1 MLTYATGYLAALVT
15 FVAADMV
22 WLATMAPRFY
32 RPTLG
37 DIAISG
43 VNLPPAILFYAI
55 YPVGVL
61 IFAISPALKSD
72 SLITAA
78 VYGALFGFFTYAT
91 YDLTNHATLR
101 NWTLPLTLVDV
112 AWGTILAAFTS
123 IVGVMAISKLAAAGG

>member
-22 WLATMAPRFY
+22 WLGTMAPRFY

-72 SLITAA
+72 YLITAA

-123 IVGVMAISKLAAAGG
+123 IVGVMAVSELAAAGG

>member
-1 MLTYATGYLAALVT
+1 MLSAVICYVVAFAT

-22 WLATMAPRFY
+22 WLGTMAPRFY
-32 RPTLG
+32 KPTLG

-43 VNLPPAILFYAI
+43 VNLPPAIIFYVI
-55 YPVGVL
+55 YPIGVL
-61 IFAISPALKSD
+61 VFAINPALKSE
-72 SLITAA
+72 SLTTAV

-112 AWGTILAAFTS
+112 AWGTFLVAMTS
-123 IVGVMAISKLAAAGG
+123 AVTFWVTSKLTGAA

>member
-1 MLTYATGYLAALVT
+1 MMIHLAGYLVALAT

-22 WLATMAPRFY
+22 WLGTMAPRFY

-43 VNLPPAILFYAI
+43 VNLPPAIIFYAV
-55 YPVGVL
+55 YPIGLL
-61 IFAISPALKSD
+61 IFAIHPALKSE
-72 SLITAA
+72 SVMTAV

-101 NWTLPLTLVDV
+101 NWTLQLTLVDV
-112 AWGTILAAFTS
+112 AWGSILGAIASAVGFWAA
-123 IVGVMAISKLAAAGG
+123 SKLTGAA